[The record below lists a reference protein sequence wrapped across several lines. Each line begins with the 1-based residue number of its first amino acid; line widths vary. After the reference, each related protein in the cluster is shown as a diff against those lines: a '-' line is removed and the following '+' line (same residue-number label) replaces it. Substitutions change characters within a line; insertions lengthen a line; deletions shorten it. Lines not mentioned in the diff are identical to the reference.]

1 MALSDYVFLCCERG
15 ANEGLFAEP
24 FNAASNGVLA
34 GLVRRPKQMR
44 SADNALLIALLLL
57 IGLGSLAFHL
67 LADRASLFAD
77 VVPIDVFMLVYF
89 RLCAE
94 PPRRLIG
101 TNGTAFDRLTCGGR
115 YPARQR
121 YARLRRSRL
130 VLSFTLFLPSEPGE

>member
-1 MALSDYVFLCCERG
+1 MALSDHVFPNCERG

-44 SADNALLIALLLL
+44 SADNALLIALVHL
-57 IGLGSLAFHL
+57 IGLGSLALHL
-67 LADRASLFAD
+67 LADRASRFAD
-77 VVPIDVFMLVYF
+77 VVPIDVMLVYF

-94 PPRRLIG
+94 LPRRLIG
-101 TNGTAFDRLTCGGR
+101 TNGTDFGRLTCGGR
-115 YPARQR
+115 YPARQT

-130 VLSFTLFLPSEPGE
+130 VLSFTLF